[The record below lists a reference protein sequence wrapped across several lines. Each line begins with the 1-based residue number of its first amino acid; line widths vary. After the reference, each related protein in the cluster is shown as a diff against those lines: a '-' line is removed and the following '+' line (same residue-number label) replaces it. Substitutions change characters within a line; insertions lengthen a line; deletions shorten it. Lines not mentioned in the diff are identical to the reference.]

1 MQTTIELRKAET
13 FWELTLVALGNKP
26 PTLDYQVI
34 SAFGV
39 ALDEIEAAVS
49 GGEEVAPNC
58 LIIKSTSE
66 RCFCAGANIDVLD
79 TLSED
84 TMAEW
89 VAMGHKALNRLE
101 DLPIPV
107 LAKVQGYALGGGLE
121 LALACDLIVCDET
134 AKLGLTEANMGFV
147 PGWGGSYR
155 LPRRVGVSSAK
166 RMFYSAEIVD
176 ADSALRLGLVDAV
189 IAPDELVEWLEGF
202 SNNVASKSQV
212 GIRGFKTILNEQ
224 DRAAREANLLTE
236 IEQSLICI
244 KNADTKRRIKEFL
257 DKRKS

>member
-1 MQTTIELRKAET
+1 
-13 FWELTLVALGNKP
+13 
-26 PTLDYQVI
+26 
-34 SAFGV
+34 
-39 ALDEIEAAVS
+39 
-49 GGEEVAPNC
+49 
-58 LIIKSTSE
+58 
-66 RCFCAGANIDVLD
+66 
-79 TLSED
+79 
-84 TMAEW
+84 
-89 VAMGHKALNRLE
+89 
-101 DLPIPV
+101 
-107 LAKVQGYALGGGLE
+107 
-121 LALACDLIVCDET
+121 
-134 AKLGLTEANMGFV
+134 MGFV